1 MTQRQ
6 FDNERWLQPAM
17 RSLMERVTV
26 RTDAALNQYTPG
38 SYPAVVEMTLENGER
53 RTAEVFFPKGH
64 PRNPMSRAEVEGK
77 FRSCTRAALSEDQQ
91 TRIISL
97 VHDLDG
103 LTDVS
108 DLMKELAVGET

>member
-1 MTQRQ
+1 
-6 FDNERWLQPAM
+6 
-17 RSLMERVTV
+17 MERVTV
-26 RTDAALNQYTPG
+26 RTDAALNEYTPG

-64 PRNPMSRAEVEGK
+64 PRNPMSQAEVEGK
-77 FRSCTRAALSEDQQ
+77 FHSCARAAVSDDQQ
-91 TRIISL
+91 ARIITL

-108 DLMKELAVGET
+108 DLMKELAISDS